1 MQLRLNDLPEKP
13 VWTADK
19 ILQVTDNQLESYD
32 TVHRAA
38 LQFSRAWLRGDEL
51 FHLQTSGSTGIP
63 KPITVGRRQML
74 ASIHGTAAAL
84 QLYGRQSALVCLNP
98 AYIAGIMMLARG
110 WEIGLQMHLVAPSSR
125 PLQNFIAETGFD
137 FVAMVPLQ
145 LQQSLENEPDKS
157 VLDHCGK
164 VIIGGAAMSA
174 ELEQAAQQTYAA
186 VYATFGMTETVSH
199 IALRR
204 VNGSSPETLYRLL
217 PGITAQ
223 TDERGCLMLK
233 GEVTDNQW
241 VYTNDVVTFTQ
252 SDRFRFEGRA
262 DFVINSGGVKILPE
276 QLEQEIQRLQLPELS
291 GKRFIISSLPDERL
305 GERVVLVVETNTEL
319 SATYLL
325 QYFKEKLPRYH
336 VPKDVFQLSTFPE
349 TKTGKIDRKKIQD
362 NIGSIY
368 V

>member
-1 MQLRLNDLPEKP
+1 MQLCLADLPEKP
-13 VWTADK
+13 VWTADE
-19 ILQVTDNQLESYD
+19 ILQATDNQLESYEA
-32 TVHRAA
+32 VYRAA
-38 LQFSRAWLRGDEL
+38 LRFSRAWLRGEEL

-63 KPITVGRRQML
+63 KPITVSRRQML
-74 ASIHGTAAAL
+74 ASIHGTAATL
-84 QLYGRQSALVCLNP
+84 QLHSGQSALVCLNP

-110 WEIGLQMHLVAPSSR
+110 WEIGLHMDLVAPSSH
-125 PLQNFIAETGFD
+125 PLQNFTTETGFD

-157 VLDHCGK
+157 VLDRCGK

-174 ELEQAAQQTYAA
+174 ELERAAQQTRAA

-204 VNGSSPETLYRLL
+204 VNGTSPETAYRLL

-223 TDERGCLMLK
+223 TDERSCLMLK

-241 VYTNDVVTFTQ
+241 VYTNDVITFTQ
-252 SDRFRFEGRA
+252 ADCFRFEGRA
-262 DFVINSGGVKILPE
+262 DFVINSGGVKIFPE

-305 GERVVLVVETNTEL
+305 GERVVLIVETDTEL

-325 QYFKEKLPRYH
+325 QYLKEKLPRYH
-336 VPKDVFQLSTFPE
+336 APQRIFCLPQFPE
-349 TKTGKIDRKKIQD
+349 TATGKVSRREVQKTID
-362 NIGSIY
+362 SM
-368 V
+368 